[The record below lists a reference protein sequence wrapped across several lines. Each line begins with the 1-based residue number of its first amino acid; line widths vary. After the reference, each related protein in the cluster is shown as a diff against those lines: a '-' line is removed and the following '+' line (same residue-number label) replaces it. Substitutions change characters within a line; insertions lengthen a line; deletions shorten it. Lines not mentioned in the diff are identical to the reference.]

1 MVSTHGLFFC
11 VRFTVRRPVE
21 PLVQS
26 MVADARN
33 YPNAVRVGLR
43 ALDDNLAAIMV
54 ISPATRRAIIAR
66 FKEAFGGRADNKGL
80 N

>member
-1 MVSTHGLFFC
+1 
-11 VRFTVRRPVE
+11 
-21 PLVQS
+21 